1 METRL
6 EIFIERGCD
15 NCQEAIS
22 IADRLRRQAP
32 AVQVNLIDL
41 DQEPNR
47 RPQAVFAV
55 PTYVLDGE
63 ILSLGNPRYDDLL
76 ATLKH
81 KSESSADEVVKHGKH
96 QDTRSD

>member
-6 EIFIERGCD
+6 EIFIEHSCD

-41 DQEPNR
+41 DQEPYR
-47 RPQAVFAV
+47 RPYAVFAV

-63 ILSLGNPRYDDLL
+63 ILSLGNPRYEDLL
-76 ATLKH
+76 ATLNL
-81 KSESSADEVVKHGKH
+81 KSESSANEVEKNGKH
-96 QDTRSD
+96 QDTGSD

>member
-41 DQEPNR
+41 NQEPYR
-47 RPQAVFAV
+47 RPQTVFAV
-55 PTYVLDGE
+55 PTYILDGE
-63 ILSLGNPRYDDLL
+63 LLSLGNPRYEDLL
-76 ATLKH
+76 ATLKQ
-81 KSESSADEVVKHGKH
+81 KSESLANEAVKNEKH
-96 QDTRSD
+96 QDTGSD